1 MDIPTDSADGAV
13 AVAEQALEKGEPL
26 LAYNGLQEALA
37 RWPEHTRLRQLQALS
52 LARSGDT
59 ARANE
64 MLAALAAAGV
74 DDAET
79 LGLLARTHKDLALA
93 ARDGVVGISHLEA
106 GFKLYEQAYR
116 RSQQDKAASAAWY
129 TGINA
134 ATMAVLRGDLGT
146 ARAIAS
152 EVRTLCAGIVV
163 ENESPGARYWREA
176 TLGEAS
182 LILGDAGATRMH
194 YTRAMALSGRRFG
207 DVSSTRR
214 QALLLAKHLPALDLD
229 VGALLRIPPVVIFS
243 GHMIDRDDRPIPRFP
258 ATIEGAVRDLL
269 RQRLTALQPVA
280 TYGSAACGSDILCLE
295 VAREMGCE
303 THIILPFPPAAF
315 RGTSVD
321 FAGAD
326 WGERFERALGTA
338 DSVTVTS
345 DHYARGSAAT
355 FDYANLILTGMGRLR
370 AQTLDAPLRAIA
382 VRDPDD
388 PSTPGGTTS
397 NLSLWRAGGIN
408 VDEIGLSEL
417 RATKAR
423 PPAPLGEVP
432 THGDRQS
439 VARHEM
445 RAMLFADAVG
455 YSKLSEDQIPGYIA
469 GFLGAVGELS
479 RRTSHPFEH
488 VETSGDGL
496 YMVFRNATDAALFA
510 LELSAVTNA
519 FDRARWGLPPSFNI
533 RVALHCGPV
542 HCATDPITGSPM
554 YTGPHT
560 SRAARIEPI
569 TPPGQVYASSAF
581 AAVASATNARLN
593 LSYVGRMPLA
603 KGYGNLGLYHVRA
616 AG

>member
-1 MDIPTDSADGAV
+1 MDIPTDSADSAV
-13 AVAEQALEKGEPL
+13 IAAEQALEKGEPL

-37 RWPEHTRLRQLQALS
+37 RWPDQTRLRQLQALS

-74 DDAET
+74 DDPET

-93 ARDGVVGISHLEA
+93 ARDGVIGISHLEA

-116 RSQQDKAASAAWY
+116 RARQDKADSAAWY

-152 EVRTLCAGIVV
+152 EVRNLCASIAVTD
-163 ENESPGARYWREA
+163 ESPGARYWREA

-182 LILGDAGATRMH
+182 LILGDAGATRTH
-194 YTRAMALSGRRFG
+194 YTQAMALSGRRFG

-214 QALLLAKHLPALDLD
+214 QALLLAKHLPALGLD
-229 VGALLRIPPVVIFS
+229 VGSLLRIPPVVIFS
-243 GHMIDRDDRPIPRFP
+243 GHMIDRADRPIPRFP
-258 ATIEGAVRDLL
+258 AGIEGAVRDLL
-269 RQRLTALQPVA
+269 HQRLTALGPVA

-295 VAREMGCE
+295 VAREMGSE

-321 FAGAD
+321 FAGGD
-326 WGERFERALGTA
+326 WGDRFERALEGA

-370 AQTLDAPLRAIA
+370 AQTLETPLRAIA

-408 VDEIGLSEL
+408 VDEIRLSEL

-423 PPAPLGEVP
+423 APAPLGEVP

-469 GFLGAVGELS
+469 GFLGAVAELS

-519 FDRARWGLPPSFNI
+519 FDRARWGLPASFNI

-542 HCATDPITGSPM
+542 HCATDPITGSPI